1 MNLARRISKLNPSF
15 TMQMAATASK
25 MRQAGMDVIDFT
37 VGEPDF
43 PTSPHI
49 CEVAKSAL
57 DEGFTK
63 YTTVSGIPE
72 LKSAIQEK
80 VHRDNKMEIFPS
92 QILVSNGGKQSL
104 YLACQACFE
113 GGDEVL
119 IFSPYWVSYPE
130 MVTLSDANPVIVK
143 TVHSN
148 QYEPDF
154 DDLHSK
160 ITPRVKG
167 VIINCP
173 SNPTGAVWSDDA
185 VKKIL
190 TLAKKNDWFVFS
202 DECYEQLVYDETF
215 KSIGCLNDVGAEL
228 VTFMTL
234 SKSYAMTGW
243 RLGYAFGNEY
253 IMKAMTK
260 LQGQETSCANSMAQ
274 KAAVE
279 ALTGDQKPMLKMKE
293 TFKKRRNLMV
303 DLLNEIP
310 NIECDLP
317 KGAFYA
323 FPNCSGYFGKKHD
336 NQEITTSTQ
345 LSEFILEKSQVV
357 TVPGD
362 GFGAP
367 GNIRFSYAVSSE
379 IIREGVKRLKQT
391 LTLLNY

>member
-1 MNLARRISKLNPSF
+1 
-15 TMQMAATASK
+15 MQMAATASK
-25 MRQAGMDVIDFT
+25 MKQVGMDLIDFT

-49 CEVAKSAL
+49 CEAAKSAL

-72 LKSAIQEK
+72 LKTAIQKK
-80 VHRDNKMEIFPS
+80 VQRDNKMDILPS
-92 QILVSNGGKQSL
+92 HILVSNGGKQSL

-130 MVTLSDANPVIVK
+130 MVTLSDASPVLVK
-143 TVHSN
+143 TIHSN

-160 ITPRVKG
+160 ITPKVKG

-215 KSIGCLNDVGAEL
+215 QSIGCLNDVGAEL

-253 IMKAMTK
+253 IMNAMTK

-279 ALTGDQKPMLKMKE
+279 ALTGDQKPMLRMKE
-293 TFKKRRNLMV
+293 TFKKRRDLMV
-303 DLLNEIP
+303 ELLNDIP
-310 NIECDLP
+310 EIECDLP

-323 FPNCSGYFGKKHD
+323 FPNCSGYFGKKYG
-336 NQEITTSTQ
+336 NQKITTSTQ
-345 LSEFILEKSQVV
+345 LSEFVLENSQVV
-357 TVPGD
+357 TVSGD

-367 GNIRFSYAVSSE
+367 GYIRFSYAVSSE

-391 LTLLNY
+391 LTLLN